1 MEHTSIPPSNLAIQA
16 AGTALNS
23 TSSAQSAQ
31 PSALSAGNAVTTAT
45 PSAQSAQPFAFTAIA
60 AVPTAT
66 IPAQS
71 AQLSALAAGNAA
83 PPAAPSSQS
92 AQLSA
97 STLDSLPPSVVVTIP
112 RALLLFHALV
122 NTEASELS
130 RVGFKQVRTLKY
142 PVSKIEFPN
151 VQGLP
156 DPLRP
161 RYATNQYPKGNP
173 ANFVHKQA
181 PGTKLLLQTNM
192 GGWSAFSKTV
202 KHYVAHM
209 HGRKEHLLTPQS
221 AP

>member
-66 IPAQS
+66 IPA
-71 AQLSALAAGNAA
+71 
-83 PPAAPSSQS
+83 QS